1 MTTSR
6 LTIVMMKLMA
16 VPALAGSPPVAVA
29 EDPLKPGT
37 VFRDCAEC
45 PEMVVIPA
53 GSFMMGAAPGEE
65 KREGLRFRLRN
76 LAQPQHRVSVA
87 AFAAGKYEVTRGEYA
102 AFVKAT
108 GRGAG
113 DGCWIW
119 TGQRIAK
126 DPDKSWRDPG
136 YAQDDRHPV
145 ACVSWQD
152 ARAYTD
158 WLSGTT
164 GKRYR
169 LLSEAEWEYAARAGT
184 TTARFWGQ
192 DPNQA
197 CAYANG
203 ADQTAK
209 AGIPGAAGWDVAGC
223 TDGYAYTAPVGSF
236 HANAFGPFDTLGDVF
251 EWVEDVWHNNYRG
264 APADG
269 SAWTDGEAR
278 DSSRVRVV
286 RGGSWDYVPSDLRSA
301 NRGRRKPIDRG
312 SYKGFRVAQS
322 LD

>member
-1 MTTSR
+1 MGVCGAR
-6 LTIVMMKLMA
+6 RHDDG
-16 VPALAGSPPVAVA
+16 AL
-29 EDPLKPGT
+29 L
-37 VFRDCAEC
+37 
-45 PEMVVIPA
+45 
-53 GSFMMGAAPGEE
+53 
-65 KREGLRFRLRN
+65 
-76 LAQPQHRVSVA
+76 
-87 AFAAGKYEVTRGEYA
+87 
-102 AFVKAT
+102 
-108 GRGAG
+108 
-113 DGCWIW
+113 
-119 TGQRIAK
+119 
-126 DPDKSWRDPG
+126 
-136 YAQDDRHPV
+136 
-145 ACVSWQD
+145 
-152 ARAYTD
+152 
-158 WLSGTT
+158 
-164 GKRYR
+164 
-169 LLSEAEWEYAARAGT
+169 
-184 TTARFWGQ
+184 GQ

-236 HANAFGPFDTLGDVF
+236 HANAFGPFDTLGNVF

-269 SAWTDGEAR
+269 SAWTDGEAK
-278 DSSRVRVV
+278 DASRVRVV